1 MEHPQRIEREDS
13 ARRAFLI
20 RADVTSLV
28 FSPTE
33 SCCGGQA
40 LYGGLVPMNGFETVG
55 LADFELKCADDEV
68 LVWT

>member
-1 MEHPQRIEREDS
+1 MEHPQRVEREDS

-20 RADVTSLV
+20 RADVSSLV
-28 FSPTE
+28 LFR
-33 SCCGGQA
+33 CNGQA

-55 LADFELKCADDEV
+55 LAHFGLKCADGEV

>member
-1 MEHPQRIEREDS
+1 MEHPQRVEREDS

-20 RADVTSLV
+20 RADVPSLV
-28 FSPTE
+28 FFPTE

-40 LYGGLVPMNGFETVG
+40 LYGGLVPMNVFETVG
-55 LADFELKCADDEV
+55 LAHLGLKCADGEV